1 MTPLS
6 ATAEQPE
13 APLFSDGIG
22 DRVVAVD
29 AATGDLL
36 QILRVRPK
44 LLSVPSFEFAL
55 RERAARLANFRH
67 AYYARVRRIDRHP
80 TGLAIVSDHVEG
92 IRLSE
97 MLRVAHARSLPLDLN
112 AALCLLRQ
120 LVPSIALLHENAR
133 DVAHGILA
141 PDRLIVTPRARLVVV
156 EHVLGSAVEQ
166 LQFTRERL
174 WSELHVAVP
183 MSAGIARFDHRADVT
198 AIGLVALALVLGRPI
213 SEQEYPH
220 RVSQLLNDARA
231 RTAGVEDQPLP
242 EALQNWIARALHLD
256 PRQGFASATEAQ
268 SALEDALSD
277 DSGFVAAP
285 VALETFLSR
294 YISVMLDPTPPVS
307 APRASVE
314 PPAVKAPASTVAPSP
329 SIIRE
334 FMDAPVAPARPSA
347 PPVTA
352 SSPAFDAPA
361 RPRVD
366 PPVVSAPRVN
376 AEPPVVSA
384 PRVSVEPPVVSAPRV
399 SVELPKPVEEIKPS
413 FAAMS
418 PVIPPAAPSHAAVTS
433 VINPPRVP
441 DGPAPSA
448 AKPSVEPFVVTPKS
462 SVEPPAVSGAKWSAE
477 PPAVSAP
484 KPSVEPPA
492 VSGAKWGAEP
502 PVASAPK
509 PSVESRVVS
518 GAKASAEPRD
528 ITELLRDFDLPPLPS
543 NADVKHDLI
552 EPAWEAP
559 PARTRFAGWRRIAV
573 AGLAIVALAEGGL
586 IAARAYKKPV
596 APTMGSL
603 SVQTN
608 PPGVSVFVDGV
619 ARGNTPARISLNA
632 GSHIVELR
640 GRGVPRVIPVTVT
653 AGSEASQYLELPETP
668 SAGSLLVQSD
678 PAGARVTVDGVD
690 HGVAPVSVADLAP
703 GDHEVVLQAEG
714 GPAVKQRVVIQAG
727 VTSSVLAPVS
737 TASAGPVSGWLSV
750 KAPVSIEIR
759 EGGRLIGTTDS
770 DKIMMAAGR
779 HDVELVND
787 TLGYRVTRS
796 IQVPAGKVAPI
807 TIEFPQGVI
816 NVNAAP
822 WAEVFVD
829 GKRVGET
836 PIGNLPIS
844 IGPHEVIFRHPQF
857 GEKRQAVSVTLKAPV
872 RLSVDMKQQ

>member
-13 APLFSDGIG
+13 APLFSDGMG
-22 DRVVAVD
+22 ERVVAVD

-97 MLRVAHARSLPLDLN
+97 MLRVAHGRGLQLDLN

-141 PDRLIVTPRARLVVV
+141 PERLIVTPRARLIVV

-166 LQFTRERL
+166 LQFNRERL
-174 WSELHVAVP
+174 WHELRVAVP

-198 AIGLVALALVLGRPI
+198 AMGLIALALVLGRPV
-213 SEQEYPH
+213 SDQEYPH
-220 RVSQLLNDARA
+220 RAGQLLGEARA
-231 RTAGVEDQPLP
+231 RTAGMDDQPLP
-242 EALQNWIARALHLD
+242 EALHSWIARALQLD
-256 PRQGFASATEAQ
+256 PRQGFANATEAQ
-268 SALEDALSD
+268 SALEEALSD

-294 YISVMLDPTPPVS
+294 YIAVMLDPLGPGAPKPIEAAMPAPVATAPPRR
-307 APRASVE
+307 PDP
-314 PPAVKAPASTVAPSP
+314 PPAPAPNV
-329 SIIRE
+329 IRE
-334 FMDAPVAPARPSA
+334 FLDSSAPVAPKPRL
-347 PPVTA
+347 
-352 SSPAFDAPA
+352 DA
-361 RPRVD
+361 
-366 PPVVSAPRVN
+366 PVVSTPR
-376 AEPPVVSA
+376 A
-384 PRVSVEPPVVSAPRV
+384 SVEPPVVSAAHV
-399 SVELPKPVEEIKPS
+399 DVDDIKPS

-418 PVIPPAAPSHAAVTS
+418 PVMAPPPASAPAQS
-433 VINPPRVP
+433 VINPPRAAEP
-441 DGPAPSA
+441 TPMPAAFDAPFPPKPAIDPTFATALKSTFEAPAASA
-448 AKPSVEPFVVTPKS
+448 PRVSVEPTLTVDEIAS
-462 SVEPPAVSGAKWSAE
+462 SVKARVGEAVANTAKPAFEVAA
-477 PPAVSAP
+477 
-484 KPSVEPPA
+484 PSV
-492 VSGAKWGAEP
+492 
-502 PVASAPK
+502 
-509 PSVESRVVS
+509 
-518 GAKASAEPRD
+518 AKATVEPAAPRAKEEPKD
-528 ITELLRDFDLPPLPS
+528 LTELLRDFDLPPLPGS
-543 NADVKHDLI
+543 ETRHDLF
-552 EPAWEAP
+552 EPALEAP
-559 PARTRFAGWRRIAV
+559 APKRFTGWRRMAV
-573 AGLAIVALAEGGL
+573 AGLAIVALAEGGV
-586 IAARAYKKPV
+586 IAMRAVRKPA

-608 PPGVSVFVDGV
+608 PPGVAVFVDGV
-619 ARGNTPARISLNA
+619 AHGNTPARISLGA

-640 GRGVPRVIPVTVT
+640 GRGVPRVIPVTVA

-737 TASAGPVSGWLSV
+737 TATPGPVSGWISV

-770 DKIMMAAGR
+770 DKIMLAVGR

-787 TLGYRVTRS
+787 TLGYRVTRT
-796 IQVPAGKVAPI
+796 IQVPPGKVAPI
-807 TIEFPQGVI
+807 TVEFPQGVM
-816 NVNAAP
+816 NVNASP
-822 WAEVFVD
+822 WAEVYVD
-829 GKRVGET
+829 GKKVGDT

-844 IGPHEVIFRHPQF
+844 IGPHEVVFRHPQF